1 MKSTSYPTAL
11 KRGLIVG
18 LELQT
23 LFLLFS
29 VIVISPVVSADDGVS
44 KGEPFTKKVSENS
57 DPIMLEFDG
66 TASREE
72 VEGRIEKTLD
82 SLRELGRYY
91 VTATLK
97 SSLKV
102 GEDVRYRYLIEPGPQ
117 VAIEKLEFNGAN
129 RTNHKLLNDLAN
141 IKRGALLSP
150 AALTRASEALSRYD
164 FISVRGDPQAF
175 ANDNLAS
182 ATVRFLRREEP
193 TFKADGAFGYD
204 PSGEGSFV
212 GSLNLGLTNFLGGGR
227 RALLEIDRRNR
238 ERSSVSI
245 TYIQPTTWL
254 GVGTSSIRIH
264 TRDFSSEFYEFGFA
278 MSLNKYLSPVLSFET
293 NVSFKNT
300 QPALSERA
308 PYNSYT
314 FGFVGEYKHRDSR
327 SLGRQPRGNSALLR
341 WSASYVRR
349 EATRN
354 TNSASISDIETSA
367 TQSESSNDL
376 RLSAEFRKRKT
387 IGASLSVVTSIA
399 IAQILSENKSL
410 PLAEKYLVGGS
421 NYLRGYRANQFAVE
435 KFAAVSAQPEILLGE
450 GAVYP
455 FIDYALL
462 YDSGAKSEKFG
473 YGMGFRL
480 KTQERFLTLELG
492 WGERFSFDDA
502 WLTIQLHDYFSN

>member
-1 MKSTSYPTAL
+1 M
-11 KRGLIVG
+11 VG

-23 LFLLFS
+23 LFLLFN

-44 KGEPFTKKVSENS
+44 KGESFTKEVSES
-57 DPIMLEFDG
+57 LDPIMLEFDG
-66 TASREE
+66 KTSRKE
-72 VEGRIEKTLD
+72 VEGRINKSLD
-82 SLRELGRYY
+82 SLRELGHYY
-91 VTATLK
+91 VMATLK

-102 GEDVRYRYLIEPGPQ
+102 GEGIRYRYLIEPGPQ
-117 VAIEKLEFNGAN
+117 VAIEKLEFSGAN

-141 IKRGALLSP
+141 IKHGALLSP
-150 AALTRASEALSRYD
+150 ATLTSASAALSRYD

-182 ATVRFLRREEP
+182 ATVRFLMREEP

-254 GVGTSSIRIH
+254 GVGTSKIRIH
-264 TRDFSSEFYEFGFA
+264 TRDFSSEFYEFGVA
-278 MSLNKYLSPVLSFET
+278 MSLNKYLSPVFSFET
-293 NVSFKNT
+293 NISFKNT
-300 QPALSERA
+300 LPALSERV

-314 FGFVGEYKHRDSR
+314 FGFAGEYRHRDSH
-327 SLGRQPRGNSALLR
+327 SFVKQHRGNSALLR
-341 WSASYVRR
+341 WSASYVRI
-349 EATRN
+349 EVTRN
-354 TNSASISDIETSA
+354 TNSASNSDAETGVA
-367 TQSESSNDL
+367 RSESSSNDL

-399 IAQILSENKSL
+399 IAQTLSENKSL
-410 PLAEKYLVGGS
+410 PLAEKYLLGGS

-435 KFAAVSAQPEILLGE
+435 KFAAISAQPEILLGE
-450 GAVYP
+450 SAVYP
-455 FIDYALL
+455 FIDYALF
-462 YDSGAKSEKFG
+462 YDSGIKSEKFG
-473 YGMGFRL
+473 YGIGFRL
-480 KTQERFLTLELG
+480 KTQERFLSLELG
-492 WGERFSFDDA
+492 WGERFSFDDV
-502 WLTIQLHDYFSN
+502 WLTIRLHDYFSN